1 MAARERVAVGR
12 ALGGLSRCVE
22 TWLCPACLAPA
33 AAGYETCV
41 ACSAPLV
48 LDGRFVV
55 LEPLASH
62 GAARTLGAT
71 DRERGAP
78 VILKTLTLS
87 GLADWKQLEL
97 FQRGIAVLRG
107 LSHPGIPQHLGDGQ
121 LARGGETIYWWAQA
135 RVPGRTLAEG
145 LAQGQR
151 WTEARAWALL
161 DALLEILEYLQGF
174 SPPILHRDLKPS
186 NVMERPDGSFAL
198 IDFDLV
204 KDTLDPEG
212 GETTALGTAGYAP
225 LEQLMGRSVPASDL
239 YGLGATLVA
248 LLSRKSPADLLDED
262 ASRIEL
268 RPHVRVSEALAG
280 FLEQLLAPRVS
291 RRPADA
297 KAARALLRAAIAPPS
312 DAATPPTASST
323 ARDHGAPEP
332 ARLAAARRELLRVLR
347 RRAASESAA
356 LAPIADPPA
365 PITPW
370 SPSGRAVVIVQTK
383 LSEKHP
389 PPWWILPT
397 RALLLASAVALVP
410 AKGTVLGVML
420 LTVWVLSGLLVRYRV
435 ELPQGRALFKGGLG
449 NTGEP
454 GTYWLRRR
462 WMEHAHSIPLAPLHL
477 DWRPA
482 PTRVEQGPRQVWL
495 ELEAELWIEPCRD
508 DVGQFRALL
517 AYDSWSEHPVLAAS
531 GLRSEVLDA
540 VVEHVAKAGLVPRA
554 ELAPLQL
561 GDDADVQLA
570 IAMGLQELG
579 LELCRMGSLRIAL
592 VPRTDD
598 LATNDRLWIDAR
610 PSPRP

>member
-1 MAARERVAVGR
+1 M
-12 ALGGLSRCVE
+12 E
-22 TWLCPACLAPA
+22 TWLCPACLAPCVG
-33 AAGYETCV
+33 GYETCA

-48 LDGRFVV
+48 LGGRFVV
-55 LEPLASH
+55 LESLASH
-62 GAARTLGAT
+62 GSAHTLGGIE
-71 DRERGAP
+71 RESGAP
-78 VILKTLTLS
+78 VILKTLS
-87 GLADWKQLEL
+87 MAGMSDWKQLEL

-107 LSHPGIPQHLGDGQ
+107 LWHPGIPQHLGDGQ
-121 LARGGETIYWWAQA
+121 LARGGETIYYWAQA

-145 LAQGQR
+145 LAEGQR
-151 WTEARAWALL
+151 WTEARARELA
-161 DALLEILEYLQGF
+161 DAMLEILEYLQGY
-174 SPPILHRDLKPS
+174 SPPILHRDLKPT

-262 ASRIEL
+262 ASRIEF
-268 RPHVRVSEALAG
+268 RAHVRVSEAFAR
-280 FLEQLLAPRVS
+280 FLEQLLEPRVS
-291 RRPADA
+291 RRPPDA
-297 KAARALLRAAIAPPS
+297 RAARSLLRAAIAPPS
-312 DAATPPTASST
+312 DAATPLTATWT
-323 ARDHGAPEP
+323 ALDDGAPE
-332 ARLAAARRELLRVLR
+332 LASLAVARRQLLRVLLQR
-347 RRAASESAA
+347 RASESTA
-356 LAPIADPPA
+356 LTKLDSPPA

-383 LSEKHP
+383 LAEEHP
-389 PPWWILPT
+389 APRWILPT
-397 RALLLASAVALVP
+397 RALILAIAVALVP
-410 AKGTVLGVML
+410 AKGIVLGVML

-435 ELPQGRALFKGGLG
+435 ELPPGRALFKGGLG
-449 NTGEP
+449 NTSEP

-462 WMEHAHSIPLAPLHL
+462 WTEKPHSISLAPLYL

-482 PTRVEQGPRQVWL
+482 PTRIEQGPRQVWL
-495 ELEAELWIEPCRD
+495 ELEAELWIEPRSD

-531 GLRSEVLDA
+531 GLRDEVLDA

-554 ELAPLQL
+554 ELGPLRL

-570 IAMGLQELG
+570 IALGLQELG
-579 LELCRMGSLRIAL
+579 LELRHMGPRRIAL

-610 PSPRP
+610 PPPGR